1 MSKRIIVNEAEKSE
15 LKNQNET
22 IKLNHD
28 ETLRKFNDLL
38 AESQRR
44 VTLQDHLN
52 QTGDLK
58 RKLGENEIYHK
69 HELEHTMSLIQVT

>member
-1 MSKRIIVNEAEKSE
+1 MKTQVGNLSKRIIVNEAEKND

-28 ETLRKFNDLL
+28 EILRKYNDLY
-38 AESQRR
+38 ADSQRR

-52 QTGDLK
+52 KTGDLK
-58 RKLGENEIYHK
+58 RYVYFILKK
-69 HELEHTMSLIQVT
+69 Q

>member
-1 MSKRIIVNEAEKSE
+1 MSKRIIVNEAEKNE
-15 LKNQNET
+15 LKNQNES

-28 ETLRKFNDLL
+28 ETLRKYNDLL

-58 RKLGENEIYHK
+58 R
-69 HELEHTMSLIQVT
+69 